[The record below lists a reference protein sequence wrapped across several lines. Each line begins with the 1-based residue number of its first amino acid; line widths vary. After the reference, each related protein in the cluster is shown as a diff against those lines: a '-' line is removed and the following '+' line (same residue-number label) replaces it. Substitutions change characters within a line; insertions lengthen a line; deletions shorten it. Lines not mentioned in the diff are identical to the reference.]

1 MTTIHT
7 TSEQRAAIQAADDGR
22 PIAIVNLLKFHDQAQ
37 YPAGSAEAAEGLTG
51 RDAYRR
57 YVAGW
62 VALIAEFGGEQ
73 VYWGD
78 TVGYMIG
85 DGPWDAVWINR
96 FPSFAAVTAAASDP
110 RYAALAVHRKA
121 GLACQEALV
130 NRLEPP
136 APE

>member
-1 MTTIHT
+1 MWRRGAATGAAAARGAAGHGRSGFVARLGDCQRRAAGLIPSQGQRGTRDMTTIHT
-7 TSEQRAAIQAADDGR
+7 TSEQRAAIQAADDGK

-78 TVGYMIG
+78 TV
-85 DGPWDAVWINR
+85 
-96 FPSFAAVTAAASDP
+96 
-110 RYAALAVHRKA
+110 
-121 GLACQEALV
+121 
-130 NRLEPP
+130 
-136 APE
+136 